1 MGTLVVGTTHCIF
14 ARNDW
19 VVCAC
24 GGWCFA
30 CMCLCMFVCGAV
42 RVWGCTCVWLYVCV
56 AVWPGSAVIR
66 TRSRPTVSV
75 ESTQTHATTPWS
87 LEQLAH
93 CASSMVAAAQG
104 SEYMVSHSYTV
115 VVCVQHHRKMRLPDV
130 GLRLLRV
137 GVGGW
142 HCVVV
147 RCSADVC
154 PHALATAARPKCVSR
169 NQIGLAPVPSSARVL
184 RPIHAKLASLRSV
197 AGTVLLSATPRLLV
211 YMPVCGCGCG

>member
-1 MGTLVVGTTHCIF
+1 MTGWPAVVAVGALHEC
-14 ARNDW
+14 
-19 VVCAC
+19 VC
-24 GGWCFA
+24 
-30 CMCLCMFVCGAV
+30 VCS
-42 RVWGCTCVWLYVCV
+42 CVWLYVCV
-56 AVWPGSAVIR
+56 AVLPGFAVIR

-169 NQIGLAPVPSSARVL
+169 NQIGLAPVPSSARVMK
-184 RPIHAKLASLRSV
+184 PIHAKLASLQSV

-211 YMPVCGCGCG
+211 CMCVVCACLLCVCVCLCAWGGRAHHITCTLVH